1 MDKFQKLISKIPRN
15 QIIFTGMWTIPF
27 TFIGIV
33 STMRSWGG
41 DLTVIGYLLAALY
54 ALLGCVVITGIH
66 VYQYVTWGKR
76 DYTLYSALH
85 NGDLP
90 SRRKI
95 DASHPAVPAKYLSP
109 APSGYILGRS
119 GRQYVCILP
128 SQESFC
134 ALVCSSPGAGKSVTM
149 MTSLLGNFC
158 SPHRSFLTI
167 ATDPKGE
174 LSGRFADLPDV
185 KIVSLTDREKCG
197 YNPLFWYRPEM
208 SDEEM
213 EPFLKTMAEALV
225 SDSGGERN
233 AYFWANA
240 RKILIGLMAW
250 LIRKGKSFPSV
261 MTAISTHDVTALIEQ
276 ALDESDSKL
285 VKKMLSSYS
294 GKTGED
300 MESILTKVTTSID
313 IFAASSSIDWSL
325 SESPRMV
332 SPYDIAC
339 DHSIFL
345 SIEQERISEY
355 GAFIRLFYAQV
366 FQYLIADRENHV
378 NSAQMPIWVLL
389 EEAPLYGAIPHLDS
403 FLSTCR
409 SKKIS
414 VYLVCQSISQ
424 LEDAYGKERANTLL
438 DDCLVKVVL
447 GVANTETAELFSKMS
462 GQYEEEKT
470 GTQAKGLFKLPA
482 SYSYTQERRRCM
494 DPEEFFTL
502 KNNDAVV
509 LFIDGHF
516 MQMKK
521 VKYYEDHQLNALMRH
536 REIAI
541 EAEQKRK
548 NEVKIND
555 EI

>member
-1 MDKFQKLISKIPRN
+1 
-15 QIIFTGMWTIPF
+15 
-27 TFIGIV
+27 
-33 STMRSWGG
+33 MRSWGG
-41 DLTVIGYLLAALY
+41 DLTVVGYLLAALY
-54 ALLGCVVITGIH
+54 ALLGCAVITGIH
-66 VYQYVTWGKR
+66 TYQYIAWGKH
-76 DYTLYSALH
+76 DFTLRSALH

-90 SRRKI
+90 SRRKL
-95 DASHPAVPAKYLSP
+95 DASHPAVPEKYLSP
-109 APSGYILGRS
+109 APTGYILGRA
-119 GRQYVCILP
+119 GQQYVRILP
-128 SQESFC
+128 SEDSFC
-134 ALVCSSPGAGKSVTM
+134 ALICSSPGAGKSVTM
-149 MTSLLGNFC
+149 MASLLGNYC
-158 SPHRSFLTI
+158 SPDRKFLTI

-174 LSGRFADLPDV
+174 LSSKFADLPDV
-185 KIVSLTDREKCG
+185 RVISLTDRAKYG
-197 YNPLFWYRPEM
+197 YNPFYWYKSEI
-208 SDEEM
+208 SDEDM
-213 EPFLKTMAEALV
+213 EPYLKTMAEALV

-240 RKILIGLMAW
+240 RKILIGLLAW
-250 LIRKGKSFPSV
+250 LIRKGKTFPES
-261 MTAISTHDVTALIEQ
+261 MTAISTHDVMALIEQ

-285 VKKMLSSYS
+285 VRKMLSSFS

-300 MESILTKVTTSID
+300 MQSIQTEVTTSID
-313 IFAASSSIDWSL
+313 IFAASSALDWAL
-325 SESPRMV
+325 AESPRMT
-332 SPYDIAC
+332 SPYDIEYGN
-339 DHSIFL
+339 SLFL
-345 SIEQERISEY
+345 SIEQERITEY
-355 GAFIRLFYAQV
+355 AAFIRLFYAQL
-366 FQYLIADRENHV
+366 FQYLIKQREDSFTNP
-378 NSAQMPIWVLL
+378 QLPIWILL

-414 VYLVCQSISQ
+414 VYVICQSISQ
-424 LEDAYGKERANTLL
+424 LEGAYGKERANTIL

-447 GVANTETAELFSKMS
+447 GVANAETAELFSKLT
-462 GQYEEEKT
+462 GQYEEEKA
-470 GTQAKGLFKLPA
+470 GTQAKGLLKLPS

-516 MQMKK
+516 MQVRK